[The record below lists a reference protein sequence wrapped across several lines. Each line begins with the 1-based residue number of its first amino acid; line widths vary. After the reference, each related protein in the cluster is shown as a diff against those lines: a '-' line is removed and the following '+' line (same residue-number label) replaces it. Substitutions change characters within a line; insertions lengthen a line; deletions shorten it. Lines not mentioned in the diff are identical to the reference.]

1 MAKFHIIVGLI
12 VCFCAW
18 VFFLIFPHLDLALAG
33 DFYSPTSGF
42 AVSPSHGFFGF
53 MHTFAM
59 RFPVVFSI
67 AVILFLLGSLF
78 IKAFRIKNRKAIF
91 FIAVCLWVG
100 PGLVVNAVFKNH
112 WGRPRPYMVQQF
124 NGDKIF
130 QQPFVISNQCTTNC
144 SFPCGDASM
153 GFWLFAFMP
162 LAATRRKKALAFAVA
177 VLAGGGL
184 GLMRMAQGGH
194 FFSDV
199 IFCGIFV
206 YICTWIVY
214 WVMYERN
221 RKPPEIEKHSG

>member
-1 MAKFHIIVGLI
+1 MLEDVLAKFHIVLGLI
-12 VCFCAW
+12 VCFVAW
-18 VFFLIFPHLDLALAG
+18 IFFLIFPHLDITLAS
-33 DFYSPTSGF
+33 DFYNPGYGF
-42 AVSPSHGFFGF
+42 AISANHGFFGF
-53 MHTFAM
+53 LHKFAIK
-59 RFPVVFSI
+59 FPIVFSI

-78 IKAFRIKNRKAIF
+78 IKALRTKNRKAIF

-100 PGLVVNAVFKNH
+100 PGLVVNSVFKNN

-130 QQPFVISNQCTTNC
+130 QQPFIISNQCTTNC

-153 GFWLFAFMP
+153 GFWLFALMP
-162 LAATRRKKALAFAVA
+162 LAATRRKKVLAFSLA

-206 YICTWIVY
+206 YICTWTVY
-214 WVMYERN
+214 WFMYERN
-221 RKPPEIEKHSG
+221 EKKK